1 MVTNL
6 HVCVSVWSIIIVYH
20 SLCTDVPSAPVIMN
34 HSTFCKNLS
43 VSWFPDKFSNIV
55 SYTIVVVNSTEA
67 ILTTL
72 NFPGDASATTFQD
85 LRGGSNYTISITACN
100 LAGCNSSSVSVYV
113 PECKPTMS
121 TTASIA
127 VALTMIIMLVICLF
141 I

>member
-72 NFPGDASATTFQD
+72 NFPGEPLSRTSEVVQITPFQSQLAILQD
-85 LRGGSNYTISITACN
+85 VTAV
-100 LAGCNSSSVSVYV
+100 VSVY
-113 PECKPTMS
+113 MYQS
-121 TTASIA
+121 ASQQ
-127 VALTMIIMLVICLF
+127 CLPQQA
-141 I
+141 